1 MWHSTVS
8 RWAAGAGSSCQDK
21 LVTSYNTTTPST
33 LQWPPPTQWTNTTT
47 PLLLCCGAVVVTSLG
62 RRERGT
68 VGSPVLWWFVIMCNM
83 LPMLPCQMII
93 HKITAHLAG
102 DSYHQWEQS
111 ETGVTME
118 RPRHHH
124 HHPGG
129 GSDLQLHS
137 LIHSVERDIQ
147 RLQQMEDND
156 TLKGIHIRAVKEIS
170 R

>member
-1 MWHSTVS
+1 
-8 RWAAGAGSSCQDK
+8 
-21 LVTSYNTTTPST
+21 
-33 LQWPPPTQWTNTTT
+33 
-47 PLLLCCGAVVVTSLG
+47 
-62 RRERGT
+62 
-68 VGSPVLWWFVIMCNM
+68 
-83 LPMLPCQMII
+83 
-93 HKITAHLAG
+93 
-102 DSYHQWEQS
+102 
-111 ETGVTME
+111 ME

-124 HHPGG
+124 HPHGG